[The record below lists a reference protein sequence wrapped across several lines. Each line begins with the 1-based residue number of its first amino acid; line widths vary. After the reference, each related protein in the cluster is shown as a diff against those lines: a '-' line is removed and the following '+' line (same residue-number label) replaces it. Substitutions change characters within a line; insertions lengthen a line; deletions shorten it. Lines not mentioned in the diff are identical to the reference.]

1 MPYDRARLKNPWRGL
16 NPDQHNH
23 GRNSRNRRGRLH
35 CDAQRA
41 AVGISVGRMRVCHL
55 GHGQQRQ
62 QGQAQQ
68 RGCPESAWLPASA
81 SAKICL

>member
-1 MPYDRARLKNPWRGL
+1 MPYDRARLKNLWGGL

-23 GRNSRNRRGRLH
+23 DRNGRNRRGRLH

-41 AVGISVGRMRVCHL
+41 AVGISVGRMRVRNL

-68 RGCPESAWLPASA
+68 SRCPESAWLPAA
-81 SAKICL
+81 APAKICL